1 MRIKGKLTS
10 WNDTK
15 GFGFITPETGEKQ
28 VFVHINAF
36 GSRAQRPEV
45 NQLISYILS
54 ADKQGR
60 TCAIK
65 VALAGDKFQKKSNR
79 DGNIS
84 YPVMAAIFFLL
95 IVCIAVIITKLP
107 PLILAI
113 YVGLSLFTLIIYAI
127 DKSAAKR
134 GTWRTQESTLHL
146 LSLAGGWPGALI
158 AQQLLRH
165 KSKKKDFRVVFWST
179 VLINCNV
186 FIWLLTPAGLNG
198 LQSLIENI
206 AFVLPI

>member
-1 MRIKGKLTS
+1 MRIKGKITS

-15 GFGFITPETGEKQ
+15 GFGFVTPAEGGKQ
-28 VFVHINAF
+28 VFIHISAF
-36 GSRAQRPEV
+36 SNCGQRPEV
-45 NQLISYILS
+45 NQRISYILS
-54 ADKQGR
+54 TDKQGR

-65 VALAGDKFQKKSNR
+65 VALAGDKFKKKNKRDSNSSLP
-79 DGNIS
+79 I
-84 YPVMAAIFFLL
+84 MAAILFLL
-95 IVCIAVIITKLP
+95 IACIAVLITKLP

-113 YVGLSLFTLIIYAI
+113 YVGISLLTLVIYAI

-134 GTWRTQESTLHL
+134 GAWRTQESTLHL

-179 VLINCNV
+179 VLINCSV
-186 FIWLLTPAGLNG
+186 FIWLLTPTGLSG
-198 LQSLIENI
+198 LQSLIANVTFI
-206 AFVLPI
+206 LPI